1 MEQDLWKQNASA
13 MIDYHGQVFEII
25 CQRSHGSH
33 AFSIFQGANPL
44 ELSFTVLLL
53 DMAIVL
59 VLSNIMRF
67 LLKPLKQP
75 KVISDV
81 LAGIILGPSV
91 LGHNETF
98 AKNVIP
104 DNSRFIIR
112 NIGIIGFMFFLF
124 LTGVKMDVAVIT
136 KVRKKLW
143 VIASGG
149 ILIPYIIIFSFVII
163 IKHFMHLGLI
173 NKSSSTG
180 AIASAIIITAFPVIY
195 SVLRD
200 MQLLSSE
207 IGRVALTIAIIGDVF
222 GLSMVVTF
230 EALKQGEK
238 KMIYVLYYLLALV
251 AVSGLVLNGIPHIM
265 KWIVRRT
272 PKGKLVDQN
281 YVIAT
286 LLGVFFMGFTTDFIG
301 AAIGSGPIW
310 LGLAIPDGPPIG
322 ETIVQKTEV
331 ILNDILMPF
340 AYATIGLQTDVFQ
353 IWAYWASL
361 IPLFTL
367 VFSAIFVKLVAVVL
381 VARFMEMTYRD
392 SFTLGFMLSLR
403 GESEFF
409 ICLHWMDLKIIDAQS
424 FSLIVILI
432 ILMTSIACP
441 IINYLYD
448 PTRPYLINK
457 KRTIQHR
464 VQESELRILACIYD
478 QESVANLFS
487 LVDFINPTTNNP
499 FTVFALHLVEL
510 LGRAAPV
517 FINHTKYKD
526 VYRDNNNEAVH
537 KAINHYEKARRDCI
551 TMNFFTSVTPNRTM
565 YRDICEIALLNKV
578 ELIIL
583 PFHKKCIENRY
594 DFSTAIRRVGVQST
608 NANTLS
614 HAPCSVGI
622 LACKNVA
629 PWGTL
634 PTRISYRVNCVFA
647 LLFLGGP
654 DAREALSLVS
664 RMVEHP
670 NVSLIVVR
678 FLANEYEGYEKSER
692 KMDDGVITWF
702 WVKNERNDK
711 VVYKEVVVR
720 NGFDTVLA
728 IKMLNDSAP
737 IDLWI
742 TGRNNGINP
751 IIIEGL
757 SEWSENPELG
767 LLGDVLVS
775 LESGSVL
782 VVQQQVLR
790 NHRVNP

>member
-13 MIDYHGQVFEII
+13 MVDYHGQVFEII

-53 DMAIVL
+53 DMSIVL
-59 VLSNIMRF
+59 ILSNIMRF

-91 LGHNETF
+91 LGHNKTF

-104 DNSRFIIR
+104 ENSRFIIR

-124 LTGVKMDVAVIT
+124 LTGVKMDVTVIT
-136 KVRKKLW
+136 KVRKRLW
-143 VIASGG
+143 VNAAGG
-149 ILIPYIIIFSFVII
+149 ILIPYIIVPSVASI
-163 IKHFMHLGLI
+163 IKRCTDLGF
-173 NKSSSTG
+173 NKASSTG
-180 AIASAIIITAFPVIY
+180 AIVSAIIITAFPVIY
-195 SVLRD
+195 SVLKD

-207 IGRVALTIAIIGDVF
+207 IGRLALTISIIGDVF
-222 GLSMVVTF
+222 GLSMIVTF

-238 KMIYVLYYLLALV
+238 KMIYVLYYLLTLV
-251 AVSGLVLNGIPHIM
+251 GV
-265 KWIVRRT
+265 WIVKRT
-272 PKGKLVDQN
+272 PQGKLVDQN

-310 LGLAIPDGPPIG
+310 LGLAIPDGPPMG

-340 AYATIGLQTDVFQ
+340 AYATIRLQTDVFEM
-353 IWAYWASL
+353 WAYWASL
-361 IPLFTL
+361 IPVFTL
-367 VFSAIFVKLVAVVL
+367 VFSAIVVKLVAVVL

-409 ICLHWMDLKIIDAQS
+409 LCLHWMDLKIIKTPS
-424 FSLIVILI
+424 FSLIVTLI

-499 FTVFALHLVEL
+499 FTIFALHLIEL
-510 LGRAAPV
+510 LGRATPV
-517 FINHTKYKD
+517 FIDHTKYKD

-537 KAINHYEKARRDCI
+537 KAINHYEKAHRDCI

-565 YRDICEIALLNKV
+565 YRDICEIALSNKV

-594 DFSTAIRRVGVQST
+594 DFSTAVRRVGVQST

-622 LACKNVA
+622 LACKNNAA

-702 WVKNERNDK
+702 WVKNEKNDK

-728 IKMLNDSAP
+728 IKLLNDSAP

-751 IIIEGL
+751 ILIEGL
-757 SEWSENPELG
+757 LEWSENPELG
-767 LLGDVLVS
+767 LLGDFLMS
-775 LESGSVL
+775 LDSGSVL
-782 VVQQQVLR
+782 IVQQQVLR
-790 NHRVNP
+790 NQRVSP